1 MLKKNILLESISSI
15 LRYLSPTEKSR
26 AALMFL
32 LQIVA
37 SFLDVFGLA
46 SLIPVVTLASRP
58 GAVLEHQW
66 SAFLYNSLGFQTEI
80 AFFVFAVLIIF
91 VFFLVKNVFISWI
104 NYKQVQFTAEVAL
117 KIVDSQYVKYI
128 GLPFWKFQEIGTF
141 EVVNEVL
148 TVPNA
153 YLNGIIRQVFVLLSE
168 IIIVLI
174 VVLGILFY
182 QPTLF
187 VILAVTLIPAVAIT
201 YKVLRNRSQ
210 KLGQERDLQAP
221 KAYGIVSDTF
231 AGYVELKLA
240 HKLQLFRQRIN
251 TNQGLMQ
258 ALDAKSYVY
267 GLLPVRIIEMVS
279 ILAVITIIL
288 YALLVTGD
296 TANLVTIVGAFAV
309 AAYKLMPSV
318 NRILASMVTMKQHLY
333 TLEALDAYEGPQWQE
348 HLVQQDAAV
357 KFEHKVDFENITF
370 AFPGSD
376 APVLQGV
383 SFTVRKG
390 EKIGFIGSSGS
401 GKTTLMNLLLRFYTQ
416 QAGEIRV
423 DGVPLRLENTEAWHQ
438 LVGYVKQDTFLM
450 QASLRDNITLGEANP
465 NPQRLQ
471 YALEQASLADFV
483 ASLPEGLN
491 TVSGERGA
499 RLSGGQ
505 RQRIGIARAM
515 YKQTQILVMDE
526 ATSALD
532 TQTEKEVS
540 EAINKL
546 SATDITILIIAH
558 RITTLRQCD
567 RIYELKDGKIVAVHT
582 YDDLVARHV

>member
-1 MLKKNILLESISSI
+1 M
-15 LRYLSPTEKSR
+15 
-26 AALMFL
+26 
-32 LQIVA
+32 
-37 SFLDVFGLA
+37 
-46 SLIPVVTLASRP
+46 
-58 GAVLEHQW
+58 
-66 SAFLYNSLGFQTEI
+66 GFQTET
-80 AFFVFAVLIIF
+80 AFFVTAVLVVF
-91 VFFLVKNVFISWI
+91 VFFLLKNIFISWI
-104 NYKQVQFTAEVAL
+104 NYKQVQFTADVAL
-117 KIVDSQYVKYI
+117 KIIDSQYVKYI
-128 GLPFWKFQEIGTF
+128 GLPFWRFQEIGTF
-141 EVVNEVL
+141 KVVNEVL

-153 YLNGIIRQVFVLLSE
+153 YLNGIMRQLFVLLSE
-168 IIIVLI
+168 GIIILI
-174 VVLGILFY
+174 VVLGILLY

-187 VILAVTLIPAVAIT
+187 VILAATLVPATYVT
-201 YKVLRNRSQ
+201 YKALRNRVQ
-210 KLGQERDLQAP
+210 RLGEERDLHAP
-221 KAYGIVSDTF
+221 TAYSIVSDTF

-251 TNQGLMQ
+251 ANQRLLQ
-258 ALDAKSYVY
+258 NVDAKGYVY
-267 GLLPVRIIEMVS
+267 GLLPPRTIEMVS
-279 ILAVITIIL
+279 ILAVVTIIL
-288 YALLVTGD
+288 YALLVTRD
-296 TANLVTIVGAFAV
+296 TTTLVTIVGLFAA

-318 NRILASMVTMKQHLY
+318 NRILASMVSMKQHLY
-333 TLEALDAYEGPQWQE
+333 TLEALKAYEEPQWREHMIKQE
-348 HLVQQDAAV
+348 PAIRFQQRVEFD
-357 KFEHKVDFENITF
+357 NITF

-376 APVLQGV
+376 KPVLRNI
-383 SFTVRKG
+383 SFTINKG

-416 QAGEIRV
+416 QSGEIRV

-450 QASLRDNITLGEANP
+450 QASLRDNITLGESDP
-465 NPQRLQ
+465 DPQRLQ

-483 ASLPEGLN
+483 ESLPQGLD

-505 RQRIGIARAM
+505 RQRIGVARAM

-532 TQTEKEVS
+532 TQTEKEVT

-567 RIYELKDGKIVAVHT
+567 RIYELKDGQIVAVHT
-582 YDDLVARHV
+582 YEDLIAKHV